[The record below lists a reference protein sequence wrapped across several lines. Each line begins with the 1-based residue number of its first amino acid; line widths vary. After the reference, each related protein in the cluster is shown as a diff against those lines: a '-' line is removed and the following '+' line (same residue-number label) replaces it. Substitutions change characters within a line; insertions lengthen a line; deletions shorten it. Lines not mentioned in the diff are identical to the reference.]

1 MQKLTKKQWIILSP
15 LIMVGLCHVTAKISS
30 SLIGKWAF
38 IPVMLCLW
46 IVSIFFIKLSKED
59 QIKEKWLKSVK
70 GKYLWKLL
78 IIIVGLLPLPVFLM
92 HWELLKSIEI
102 FIPYLLIAFLN
113 PFIEE
118 FYWRGVLIDN
128 LSDTSNWVAIL
139 YSSFFFAL
147 NHPASF
153 GMFSNS
159 NSGYIVFASTFIM
172 GIIWGIGYKKT
183 GSLRVVIF
191 SHFLV
196 DVFNLSVPAFLDL
209 FQANF

>member
-1 MQKLTKKQWIILSP
+1 MQKLSKKQWIILSP
-15 LIMVGLCHVTAKISS
+15 LIMVFNCHVIARFSS
-30 SLIGKWAF
+30 NLIGKWAF

-46 IVSIFFIKLSKED
+46 ITAIFFINLSKES
-59 QIKEKWLKSVK
+59 QIREKWLKSVK
-70 GKYLWKLL
+70 GKYVWKLL
-78 IIIVGLLPLPVFLM
+78 IISIGLLPLPVFLM

-102 FIPYLLIAFLN
+102 LIPYLLIAFIN

-118 FYWRGVLIDN
+118 FYWRGVLLDN
-128 LSDTSNWVAIL
+128 LRGIPNWIAIL

-153 GMFSNS
+153 GIFSNS

-172 GIIWGIGYKKT
+172 GIIWAIGYKKI
-183 GSLRVVIF
+183 GSLRIVIF

-196 DVFNLSVPAFLDL
+196 DIFNLSVPAFLDL